1 LDRVLIPLEPESLC
15 TEDNVSDFDLAS
27 PVWVVE
33 PHARKK
39 NLPLFSVIE
48 RSGSS
53 RYWFGPFKQH
63 EIEPFIESRRTIFE
77 RMSRLRS
84 ITKNPARPEFAA
96 GARLSNVL
104 QAAG

>member
-84 ITKNPARPEFAA
+84 IAKNQARPEFAA

>member
-1 LDRVLIPLEPESLC
+1 MSG
-15 TEDNVSDFDLAS
+15 FDLAS

-77 RMSRLRS
+77 RMSRLRI
-84 ITKNPARPEFAA
+84 ITKNPALPEIAA
-96 GARLSNVL
+96 AARLSTAL